1 MKNIWISCKYVM
13 NIFKGFH
20 GLSIHRAPRSV
31 SNGGIARRVM
41 HKKKSINQSSIMEG
55 CKRLQ
60 DILEIYF

>member
-1 MKNIWISCKYVM
+1 MKNIWISCKYAM
-13 NIFKGFH
+13 NILKRFH
-20 GLSIHRAPRSV
+20 GLSIHSAPRSV

-41 HKKKSINQSSIMEG
+41 HKKSINQSSIMEG